1 MDRMS
6 STRAAA
12 LPPEQ
17 RREAI
22 VDSTIPL
29 LIAHGSAVTTRQ
41 IAEAAG
47 IAEGT
52 IFRVFP
58 DKDSLID
65 AVIERV
71 FDPDPVDS
79 AIRAIDRTLPLEA
92 RLVAAVE
99 IVQARIRNI
108 WKLMSAV
115 GVNKVP
121 DRDAEDS
128 GQRQVDL
135 TSLAELFDPDQ
146 QSLTRDPITA
156 AGLLYGLA
164 FAACHPMIATP
175 SLSAAD
181 VVSVI
186 LDGLRGP
193 ATNP

>member
-1 MDRMS
+1 MS

-29 LIAHGSAVTTRQ
+29 LIEHGSSVTTRQ

-71 FDPDPVDS
+71 FDPDPVDT
-79 AIRAIDRTLPLEA
+79 AIRAIDRALPLEA
-92 RLVAAVE
+92 RLVAAVDIIQE
-99 IVQARIRNI
+99 RIRNI
-108 WKLMSAV
+108 WKLMAAV

-121 DRDAEDS
+121 DRNTEDS
-128 GQRQVDL
+128 EQRHVDL
-135 TSLAELFDPDQ
+135 TSLAELFDPGDDT
-146 QSLTRDPITA
+146 LTRDPITA

-175 SLSAAD
+175 SMSAAD

-193 ATNP
+193 SNNR

>member
-1 MDRMS
+1 MS

-29 LIAHGSAVTTRQ
+29 LIEHGSSVTTRQ

-71 FDPDPVDS
+71 FDPDPVDT
-79 AIRAIDRTLPLEA
+79 AIRAIDRALPLED
-92 RLVAAVE
+92 RLVAAVD
-99 IVQARIRNI
+99 IIQGRIRNI
-108 WKLMSAV
+108 WKLMAAV

-121 DRDAEDS
+121 DRNTEDS
-128 GQRQVDL
+128 EQRHVDL
-135 TSLAELFDPDQ
+135 TSLAELFDPGQDT
-146 QSLTRDPITA
+146 LTRDPITA

-175 SLSAAD
+175 SMSAAD

-193 ATNP
+193 SNNR